1 MTNRHGEFNN
11 ALNRKAESAFCE
23 NHTIIKI

>member
-11 ALNRKAESAFCE
+11 ALNRKAESAFGE
-23 NHTIIKI
+23 NHTIIKM

>member
-23 NHTIIKI
+23 NYTIIKM